1 MHRAPIASL
10 QHHSEIALL
19 VGLARVGADEKKAH
33 AAETLGFLA
42 LESKA
47 NREQIRQAG
56 GISVL
61 VALARVGTSEQKLH
75 ASSALATLGPE
86 WLKLRTLCLEKRLGG
101 NDLPD
106 AWLAAAVL
114 HHDEH
119 LVSFDADFKQL
130 LGRGQFTLLAAA

>member
-1 MHRAPIASL
+1 MRGTPIAPL
-10 QHHSEIALL
+10 QHHSDIALL
-19 VGLARVGADEKKAH
+19 VGLARVGADEEKVH

-86 WLKLRTLCLEKRLGG
+86 TRVKPTSCRVLDLCDDWL
-101 NDLPD
+101 
-106 AWLAAAVL
+106 
-114 HHDEH
+114 
-119 LVSFDADFKQL
+119 
-130 LGRGQFTLLAAA
+130 